1 MKPIDKNTQVL
12 SHMHDYCMMVNQTIA
27 RFGDSFEDFISD
39 NDFKNS
45 VSMSL
50 LQIGELVPRLSDE
63 FIAATSSKIP
73 WRNMKNMRNLF
84 AHDYDSM
91 NVEII
96 WLTAREDIPQLM
108 KFCKPYKDE
117 YEQACTE
124 LDDIDPDEAFSGG
137 FTQSM

>member
-1 MKPIDKNTQVL
+1 
-12 SHMHDYCMMVNQTIA
+12 MHDYCVMVAQTIT
-27 RFGDSFEDFISD
+27 RFGDSFETFISD

-50 LQIGELVPRLSDE
+50 LQIGELVPKLSDE
-63 FIAATSSKIP
+63 FIDATSSKIP

-96 WLTAREDIPQLM
+96 WSTAREDIPQLTE
-108 KFCKPYKDE
+108 FCKPFKDE
-117 YEQACTE
+117 YEQACAE
-124 LDDIDPDEAFSGG
+124 LDDINPDEDFFDG